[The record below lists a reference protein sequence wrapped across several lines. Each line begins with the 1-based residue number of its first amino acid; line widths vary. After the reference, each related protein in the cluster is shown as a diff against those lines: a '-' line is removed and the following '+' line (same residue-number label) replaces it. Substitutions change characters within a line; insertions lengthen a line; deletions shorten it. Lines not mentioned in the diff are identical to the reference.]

1 MDRPIVDNSI
11 YSLSPSSIT
20 KEYLRQNISFW
31 IFLLY
36 LVFEYL
42 RPQSMYPSI
51 DVIPWTQ
58 TIIILLLIAI
68 IAEGKFITTR
78 NKANVYIHIY
88 LFVVIVSSVL
98 AFSPAI
104 SFQNI
109 RNFIVLYLVY
119 FLTIYSIDRV
129 DKYFLFILFY
139 LLINFKLSLFTFQL
153 WVSRGFDYDKYGAT
167 AGMAWLKNSG
177 EFAIQMCIIFSIS
190 SYLLISLWESVN
202 LPKKI
207 LLLLVPITCFGS
219 VIACGSRGGMLGLAV
234 VIIVMFLWSKKKI
247 WGVIMISLVVLSAP
261 FLLAERDIER
271 FQNIGSV
278 YDTTGMNRLERWSK
292 GIIMFKEN
300 PVFGVGF
307 ENWAEADW
315 RMFNGTGA
323 ECHNIFIECISE
335 LGLAGLVTFLMLLFY
350 TFKNNRETRELSIN
364 DENRFV
370 YNMAKSLDIALIAYL
385 VTGFFVTVLY
395 YPYFW
400 VNLGMT
406 VALNTVAKKKYA
418 ESI

>member
-1 MDRPIVDNSI
+1 
-11 YSLSPSSIT
+11 
-20 KEYLRQNISFW
+20 
-31 IFLLY
+31 
-36 LVFEYL
+36 
-42 RPQSMYPSI
+42 
-51 DVIPWTQ
+51 
-58 TIIILLLIAI
+58 
-68 IAEGKFITTR
+68 
-78 NKANVYIHIY
+78 
-88 LFVVIVSSVL
+88 
-98 AFSPAI
+98 
-104 SFQNI
+104 
-109 RNFIVLYLVY
+109 
-119 FLTIYSIDRV
+119 
-129 DKYFLFILFY
+129 
-139 LLINFKLSLFTFQL
+139 
-153 WVSRGFDYDKYGAT
+153 VSRGFEYDRFGAT

-190 SYLLISLWESVN
+190 SYLLMSLWNRVN
-202 LPKKI
+202 MPKKI

-219 VIACGSRGGMLGLAV
+219 VIASGSRGGMLGIAV
-234 VIIVMFLWSKKKI
+234 VIIVMFLWSKRKL
-247 WGVIMISLVVLSAP
+247 WGAVMISLMVLSAP
-261 FLLAERDIER
+261 LLLTERDIER